1 MLIDKVAGTAVDF
14 YLANSSYW
22 CKALNLA
29 AGTLACIACNSMSA
43 LQVTSYCL
51 KSGHTSEIGEV
62 IAPVF
67 YNPNNSVNIV
77 STAAVLNT
85 TYLNTTNMNAS
96 ATTTSATSAPVNQSV
111 IVTK

>member
-1 MLIDKVAGTAVDF
+1 MLIDKVAGNAIDF

-22 CKALNLA
+22 CNILNVA
-29 AGTLACIACNSMSA
+29 AGTLACTSCNSTYA
-43 LQVTSYCL
+43 LQATSYCL

-77 STAAVLNT
+77 STAPVLNT
-85 TYLNTTNMNAS
+85 TDLNTTTVS
-96 ATTTSATSAPVNQSV
+96 DS
-111 IVTK
+111 

>member
-29 AGTLACIACNSMSA
+29 AGTLACTACNSTYA
-43 LQVTSYCL
+43 LQATSYCL
-51 KSGHTSEIGEV
+51 KSGHTSEIGEI

-85 TYLNTTNMNAS
+85 TYLNTT
-96 ATTTSATSAPVNQSV
+96 TTSTTVPATSTPVNQSV
-111 IVTK
+111 IATK